1 MCSLEFLWTGNGIR
15 ARGEMVVEVGA
26 IILSYFLTTIKN
38 CTALC
43 LSFEVPGGGDEGP
56 ACVGM
61 RSTPLTPGLR
71 PW

>member
-1 MCSLEFLWTGNGIR
+1 
-15 ARGEMVVEVGA
+15 MVVEVGA

-43 LSFEVPGGGDEGP
+43 LSFEVPGGRDGGP

-61 RSTPLTPGLR
+61 RPTPLTPGLR